1 MSAEDARAATAFERI
16 AAALER
22 LAAVLERLED
32 DVRTESETEA

>member
-22 LAAVLERLED
+22 LASVLERLED
-32 DVRTESETEA
+32 DVRTESETEG